1 MEPHDGGVSRKL
13 RIYAGRTPEDVP
25 AYPLVEAAT
34 LAGVPISTLRA
45 WVLGRRFPSQRGPRW
60 SPPVIRLPKGGQSFL
75 SFTNLVELHVLAA
88 MRRKHALGLEAI
100 RRAVRYV
107 HDELDV
113 EHPLAKEQ
121 FKTNGVD
128 LFVERLGKL
137 INASQEGQLGMR
149 AVLVG
154 SLDRV
159 EYDRRGRA
167 VRLFPLLRREDGPKS
182 IVIDP
187 RRAFGRP
194 VLVGTSVPAADIRAR
209 FDAGD
214 GVGELALD
222 FDVSPELIEDALRAA
237 PQAA

>member
-1 MEPHDGGVSRKL
+1 MPPIATRVACAL
-13 RIYAGRTPEDVP
+13 RI
-25 AYPLVEAAT
+25 
-34 LAGVPISTLRA
+34 
-45 WVLGRRFPSQRGPRW
+45 LGRRNAGTPFEIAST
-60 SPPVIRLPKGGQSFL
+60 PV
-75 SFTNLVELHVLAA
+75 
-88 MRRKHALGLEAI
+88 
-100 RRAVRYV
+100 RA
-107 HDELDV
+107 

-154 SLDRV
+154 SLDRI

>member
-1 MEPHDGGVSRKL
+1 VSRSH
-13 RIYAGRTPEDVP
+13 RVHAGHAPEDVP
-25 AYPLVEAAT
+25 AYSFVEAAA
-34 LAGVPISTLRA
+34 LAGLPVSTVRA
-45 WVLGRRFPSQRGPRW
+45 WVLGRPFPSGGGRRW
-60 SPPVIRLPKGGQSFL
+60 SQPVIRLPKGERSFL

-88 MRRKHALGLEAI
+88 MRRKHALGLDAI

-113 EHPLAKEQ
+113 NHPLAKEQ

-128 LFVERLGKL
+128 LFVDRLGKI
-137 INASQEGQLGMR
+137 INASREGQLGMR

-159 EYDRRGRA
+159 EYDREGRA
-167 VRLFPLLRREDGPKS
+167 VRLFPLLRRADAPKS

-194 VLVGTSVPAADIRAR
+194 VLTGTSVPTADVRSR

-214 GVGELALD
+214 GVDELARD
-222 FDVSPELIEDALRAA
+222 YDVSPELIEDALRAT